1 MKNQYI
7 GDIGDYGKYGM
18 LRFFASLGIRIGVN
32 WYLCPNDGRP
42 DGNHTEY
49 LYDERMRV
57 YDPEV
62 YDIMK
67 QLAFLPNKCIQMV
80 ENSGILDGMVFY
92 DEFLDL
98 EAVHWSVRAEGRKQ
112 WHQAGLTVLREAD
125 LIFADPDNSLTTTKK
140 PSAKDAQKFILP
152 EEIEDYFQMDKDIVY
167 YHHRSRKN
175 EAGWMEEKIQIKKY
189 LPDACLLA
197 LAFRRWS
204 RRVYIFVVHK
214 NKIDFYKQAIYSF
227 LGSAWGTQKVDGK
240 TVFMLEDI

>member
-7 GDIGDYGKYGM
+7 GDIGDYGKYSM
-18 LRFFASLGIRIGVN
+18 LRFFSFLDIKIGIN
-32 WYLCPNDGRP
+32 WYLCPDDGRK

-49 LYDERMRV
+49 LHDERMRI

-62 YDIMK
+62 YDMLK
-67 QLAFLPNKCIQMV
+67 QLAFQPDKHIQLV

-92 DEFLDL
+92 HELLDL
-98 EAVHWSVRAEGRKQ
+98 EAVHWSMRAEKRKI
-112 WHQAGLTVLREAD
+112 WHQGGLTALRDAD

-152 EEIEDYFQMDKDIVY
+152 EEITDYFQMGKDIVY

-175 EAGWMEEKIQIKKY
+175 EAGWMEEKVQIKKY

-197 LAFRRWS
+197 LALHRWS
-204 RRVYIFVVHK
+204 YRVYIFVIHK
-214 NKIDFYKQAIYSF
+214 SRFDYYKQAIDSF
-227 LGSAWGTQKVDGK
+227 LGSVWGTQKVDGK
-240 TVFMLEDI
+240 VAFTREDI